1 MVIVSDFDGTL
12 VTRDACDAV
21 AEHFVPELFADS
33 YRRFDAGELKMNDT
47 VEVQYKAITAL
58 EPEVTDV
65 LGSLVQV
72 RPGTP
77 ELVRFATQRAI
88 PFTIVSAGFRQLIE
102 PYLGQIGYPVEIMA
116 NEVTFSPEGAVC
128 DFTSST
134 DCDVCG
140 GQCKRAATIR
150 ASGGKPVWYIGDS
163 FSDHCAAEWV
173 IASGGVVFAR
183 GSLAEYLT
191 KAELPFT
198 TWEDLHDVRVEI
210 ARQLQ
215 PC

>member
-33 YRRFDAGELKMNDT
+33 YRRFDAGELGMNDT
-47 VEVQYKAITAL
+47 VEVQFNAITAL
-58 EPEVTDV
+58 EPEVIRA
-65 LGSLVQV
+65 LASLVQV

-77 ELVRFATQRAI
+77 ELVRFATERAI
-88 PFTIVSAGFRQLIE
+88 PFMIVSAGFRQLIE
-102 PYLGQIGYPVEIMA
+102 PYLGQIGYPVEVVA
-116 NEVTFSPEGAVC
+116 NEVRFTPEGAVC

-134 DCDVCG
+134 ECDVCG
-140 GQCKRAATIR
+140 GQCKRASTIR

-163 FSDHCAAEWV
+163 VSDHCSANWV
-173 IASGGVVFAR
+173 VASGGVVFAR
-183 GSLAEYLT
+183 DGLAEYMT
-191 KAELPFT
+191 KAALPFT
-198 TWEDLHDVRVEI
+198 PWEDLHDVRVEI